1 MKLAQDHIHI
11 MAICCE
17 DDEWMK
23 LAQDN
28 ISIMANAVMMMM
40 SG

>member
-1 MKLAQDHIHI
+1 

-28 ISIMANAVMMMM
+28 ISITANVVMMMM